1 MLKKKLSIKKSIIFL
16 FIFLLSLNLNII
28 TTQAFNIRNFNES
41 SGLNRTAGESGYL
54 NLDSSGNDLEK
65 KIANIISVG
74 LSLIGIIF
82 LILML
87 YSGFLWMTAK
97 GDKNAVEK
105 AKENIKTALIGI
117 IIILGAYTITQLI
130 TGLITK

>member
-65 KIANIISVG
+65 KIANIVSVS

-87 YSGFLWMTAK
+87 HSGFLWMTAK

-117 IIILGAYTITQLI
+117 IIIFGAYAITQLI

>member
-41 SGLNRTAGESGYL
+41 SGLNKTAGESGYL

-87 YSGFLWMTAK
+87 HSGFLWMTAK

-117 IIILGAYTITQLI
+117 IIIFGAYAITQLV

>member
-65 KIANIISVG
+65 KIANIVSVS

-87 YSGFLWMTAK
+87 HSGFLWMTAK

-117 IIILGAYTITQLI
+117 IIILGAYAITQLI